1 MQYPLISEYMAAI
14 RDAHDNLDQLSHLV
28 PVMDKYG
35 EPYRS
40 GGAFAVVF
48 RMQDEQTGKCYA
60 LKCFTE
66 EQEGRAEA
74 YRQIAEEL
82 EFVDSSYVTSVKY
95 LENELFVD
103 SSCDDDEFPVL
114 LMDWV
119 EGDTM
124 EAYIAAHHGDSHAMS
139 MLCYRF
145 CKLAA
150 WLSSQPF
157 AHGDIKP
164 DNIMVRPDGT
174 LTLVDYDGMFVPAMK
189 GQPSPTIG
197 TKDFSH
203 PLRTINDFDETI
215 DDFALASIAL
225 SLKAISLDASL
236 LEQYG
241 APDRLLFS
249 ATDYLN
255 LSTSTAFAALQS
267 LLADEDMQ
275 TLLSMFLLANA
286 KKDLSMCSFRLFS
299 VQKPKEEEVWSTE
312 VTKEDLEN
320 VVEDEF
326 GVKYSKDWKR
336 LLRAPKELR
345 GEYAIR
351 EGVKAIGDNAF
362 YNCNKLMKKTILI
375 ACLGL
380 VSLGLQAQSISLAG
394 EWNVELGKSG
404 SAFAKG
410 KRASQGEVKRAILP
424 GTIDT
429 NHLGFAPK
437 DTMETTH
444 LTRLYAYKGAARYS
458 RTINIPKDWKK
469 KPVELFLERTRPTW
483 VYVDGELVDSCNFI
497 STPQRYLLPK
507 KVKPGKHLL
516 EIVVDNGRG
525 VPDQV
530 YGSSHAY
537 TEDTQ
542 TNWNGIIGEIRL
554 EVKSE
559 ERRVKK
565 QRSASEGKANS
576 NVLPDFAKDFHIEG
590 AHFYANGHRIFL
602 RGKHDAAVWPLTGH
616 VEMSVEGW
624 MKYLGT
630 CKEYGI
636 NHVRFHSWCPPEAA
650 FVAADSLG
658 IYLQPELPFW
668 GSFDKKDERLMAF
681 LHQEGENILREYGH
695 HPSFRMMALG
705 NELWGDIDKM
715 KEFVDDFRK
724 IAPDKYYTFGSN
736 YYLGYQG
743 IKEGMDYFTTCR
755 IGGEG
760 WGKYNTHTR
769 GSFSF
774 ADAYDGGMINHF
786 HPNSTMNFDE
796 ACDKAGI
803 PIISHETGQFQ
814 TYPDYREMKKYTG
827 VLHPYNFEVFR
838 RRLAAAGMLSQADD
852 FHKASGLW
860 SVKLY
865 KADIEMDLRTRNMA
879 GFQLLD
885 IQDYPGQGSA
895 FVGILDA
902 FMESK
907 GITTPEEWRQWCSP
921 VVPLLEMKKFC
932 FVDGEKIQA
941 KVKVANYGGSSLK
954 GKKLKWH
961 LVAENGL
968 FCMDDGTF
976 STKDGEVRK
985 NVGGLMAE
993 DEGVLNIFSYD
1004 EGLVEVGELNG
1015 VFHVQKPT
1023 KLLLTLNIEGAEA
1036 RNSYELW
1043 VYPKKA
1049 LEKKGII
1056 IARDLNQE
1064 VVKVLE
1070 KGGKVLW
1077 MPTAS
1082 SHFVA
1087 ADDTLSQ
1094 AENATPYTVGGLFQ
1108 TDYWNYRMF
1117 KTICEN
1123 NKKKV
1128 SPGTLGILTN
1138 PNHPI
1143 FKGFP
1148 TEMHTNWQWFP
1159 VIKESHP
1166 LVLDNFAKD
1175 YRPIV
1180 QVIDNIER
1188 NHKLGL
1194 VMEWKVGAGKLLVCM
1209 SDLEKAAKYPEG
1221 KAFYQSVID
1230 YMRSVDFNPQVEMTA
1245 SDLLKT
1251 LKEEPR
1257 KVSLKE
1263 LNNIS
1268 QY

>member
-1 MQYPLISEYMAAI
+1 MRRI
-14 RDAHDNLDQLSHLV
+14 
-28 PVMDKYG
+28 
-35 EPYRS
+35 
-40 GGAFAVVF
+40 VF
-48 RMQDEQTGKCYA
+48 
-60 LKCFTE
+60 
-66 EQEGRAEA
+66 
-74 YRQIAEEL
+74 IA
-82 EFVDSSYVTSVKY
+82 
-95 LENELFVD
+95 
-103 SSCDDDEFPVL
+103 
-114 LMDWV
+114 
-119 EGDTM
+119 
-124 EAYIAAHHGDSHAMS
+124 
-139 MLCYRF
+139 
-145 CKLAA
+145 
-150 WLSSQPF
+150 
-157 AHGDIKP
+157 
-164 DNIMVRPDGT
+164 
-174 LTLVDYDGMFVPAMK
+174 
-189 GQPSPTIG
+189 
-197 TKDFSH
+197 
-203 PLRTINDFDETI
+203 
-215 DDFALASIAL
+215 
-225 SLKAISLDASL
+225 
-236 LEQYG
+236 
-241 APDRLLFS
+241 
-249 ATDYLN
+249 
-255 LSTSTAFAALQS
+255 
-267 LLADEDMQ
+267 
-275 TLLSMFLLANA
+275 
-286 KKDLSMCSFRLFS
+286 
-299 VQKPKEEEVWSTE
+299 
-312 VTKEDLEN
+312 
-320 VVEDEF
+320 
-326 GVKYSKDWKR
+326 
-336 LLRAPKELR
+336 
-345 GEYAIR
+345 
-351 EGVKAIGDNAF
+351 
-362 YNCNKLMKKTILI
+362 
-375 ACLGL
+375 
-380 VSLGLQAQSISLAG
+380 SLGLMSLSMQAQSISLAG
-394 EWNVELGKSG
+394 EWQVELGESK

-410 KRASQGEVKRAILP
+410 KRMVTDAAKRAILP

-458 RTINIPKDWKK
+458 RTINIPKNWKK

-525 VPDQV
+525 VPEQV

-542 TNWNGIIGEIRL
+542 TNWNGIIGRIEL
-554 EVKSE
+554 QLASSVEG
-559 ERRVKK
+559 
-565 QRSASEGKANS
+565 RSAEIPAGVIPSRSVAS
-576 NVLPDFAKDFHIEG
+576 PTTLQMPDFAKDFHIEG
-590 AHFYANGHRIFL
+590 AHFFANGHRIFL

-616 VEMSVEGW
+616 VDMSVEGW

-630 CKEYGI
+630 CKGYGI

-755 IGGEG
+755 IGGEE

-769 GSFSF
+769 VSFSF

-921 VVPLLEMKKFC
+921 VVPLLEVEKFC
-932 FVDGEKIQA
+932 FEDGEKIQA
-941 KVKVANYGGSSLK
+941 KVKVANYGGSSLY
-954 GKKLKWH
+954 GKKLKWKIGD
-961 LVAENGL
+961 A
-968 FCMDDGTF
+968 
-976 STKDGEVRK
+976 
-985 NVGGLMAE
+985 
-993 DEGVLNIFSYD
+993 EGVMNIFTYD
-1004 EGLVEVGELNG
+1004 EGLVDVGVLDEAIS
-1015 VFHVQKPT
+1015 VDEPT
-1023 KLLLTLNIEGAEA
+1023 KLLFTLNIEGTEA

-1043 VYPKKA
+1043 IYPKKA
-1049 LEKKGII
+1049 LEKKGVI
-1056 IARDLNQE
+1056 IAKDLNQE

-1077 MPTAS
+1077 MPT
-1082 SHFVA
+1082 
-1087 ADDTLSQ
+1087 D
-1094 AENATPYTVGGLFQ
+1094 NATPYTVGGLFQ

-1138 PNHPI
+1138 PEHPI

-1209 SDLEKAAKYPEG
+1209 SDLEKAAQYPEG

-1230 YMRSVDFNPQVEMTA
+1230 YMRSADFNPFSEITVDE
-1245 SDLLKT
+1245 LKKK
-1251 LKEEPR
+1251 LAEKPR
-1257 KVSLKE
+1257 QVSLKE

>member
-1 MQYPLISEYMAAI
+1 
-14 RDAHDNLDQLSHLV
+14 
-28 PVMDKYG
+28 
-35 EPYRS
+35 
-40 GGAFAVVF
+40 
-48 RMQDEQTGKCYA
+48 
-60 LKCFTE
+60 
-66 EQEGRAEA
+66 
-74 YRQIAEEL
+74 
-82 EFVDSSYVTSVKY
+82 
-95 LENELFVD
+95 
-103 SSCDDDEFPVL
+103 
-114 LMDWV
+114 
-119 EGDTM
+119 
-124 EAYIAAHHGDSHAMS
+124 
-139 MLCYRF
+139 
-145 CKLAA
+145 
-150 WLSSQPF
+150 
-157 AHGDIKP
+157 
-164 DNIMVRPDGT
+164 
-174 LTLVDYDGMFVPAMK
+174 
-189 GQPSPTIG
+189 
-197 TKDFSH
+197 
-203 PLRTINDFDETI
+203 
-215 DDFALASIAL
+215 
-225 SLKAISLDASL
+225 
-236 LEQYG
+236 
-241 APDRLLFS
+241 
-249 ATDYLN
+249 
-255 LSTSTAFAALQS
+255 
-267 LLADEDMQ
+267 
-275 TLLSMFLLANA
+275 
-286 KKDLSMCSFRLFS
+286 
-299 VQKPKEEEVWSTE
+299 
-312 VTKEDLEN
+312 
-320 VVEDEF
+320 
-326 GVKYSKDWKR
+326 
-336 LLRAPKELR
+336 
-345 GEYAIR
+345 
-351 EGVKAIGDNAF
+351 
-362 YNCNKLMKKTILI
+362 MKKSILI

-404 SAFAKG
+404 SAFAKS
-410 KRASQGEVKRAILP
+410 KRASQGEEKRAILP

-525 VPDQV
+525 VPEQV

-542 TNWNGIIGEIRL
+542 TNWNGIIGRIEL
-554 EVKSE
+554 QLASFTDCKSTE
-559 ERRVKK
+559 TLAGAIPS
-565 QRSASEGKANS
+565 RSVDSPSA
-576 NVLPDFAKDFHIEG
+576 LQMPDFAKDFHIKG

-630 CKEYGI
+630 CKKYGI

-650 FVAADSLG
+650 FVGADSLG

-827 VLHPYNFEVFR
+827 VLHPYNLEVFR
-838 RRLAAAGMLSQADD
+838 RRLTAAGMLSQADD

-907 GITTPEEWRQWCSP
+907 GITTSEEWRQWCSP

-932 FVDGEKIQA
+932 FEDGEKIQA
-941 KVKVANYGGSSLK
+941 KVKVANYGGTSLY
-954 GKKLKWH
+954 GKKLMWKIGD
-961 LVAENGL
+961 A
-968 FCMDDGTF
+968 
-976 STKDGEVRK
+976 
-985 NVGGLMAE
+985 
-993 DEGVLNIFSYD
+993 EGVMNIFTYD
-1004 EGLVEVGELNG
+1004 EGLIDVGILDEEISADKPAKLN
-1015 VFHVQKPT
+1015 VS
-1023 KLLLTLNIEGAEA
+1023 LNIEGTEA

-1077 MPTAS
+1077 MPDS
-1082 SHFVA
+1082 
-1087 ADDTLSQ
+1087 L
-1094 AENATPYTVGGLFQ
+1094 PYTVGGLFQ

-1138 PNHPI
+1138 PEHPI

-1194 VMEWKVGAGKLLVCM
+1194 VMEWKVEAGKLLVCM
-1209 SDLEKAAKYPEG
+1209 SDLEKASKYPEG

-1230 YMRSVDFNPQVEMTA
+1230 YMRSADFNPSAEITVD
-1245 SDLLKT
+1245 DLKKKLA
-1251 LKEEPR
+1251 EEPR
-1257 KVSLKE
+1257 KITMKE

>member
-1 MQYPLISEYMAAI
+1 MRKI
-14 RDAHDNLDQLSHLV
+14 V
-28 PVMDKYG
+28 
-35 EPYRS
+35 
-40 GGAFAVVF
+40 
-48 RMQDEQTGKCYA
+48 
-60 LKCFTE
+60 
-66 EQEGRAEA
+66 
-74 YRQIAEEL
+74 
-82 EFVDSSYVTSVKY
+82 
-95 LENELFVD
+95 
-103 SSCDDDEFPVL
+103 
-114 LMDWV
+114 
-119 EGDTM
+119 
-124 EAYIAAHHGDSHAMS
+124 
-139 MLCYRF
+139 
-145 CKLAA
+145 
-150 WLSSQPF
+150 
-157 AHGDIKP
+157 
-164 DNIMVRPDGT
+164 
-174 LTLVDYDGMFVPAMK
+174 
-189 GQPSPTIG
+189 
-197 TKDFSH
+197 
-203 PLRTINDFDETI
+203 
-215 DDFALASIAL
+215 
-225 SLKAISLDASL
+225 
-236 LEQYG
+236 
-241 APDRLLFS
+241 
-249 ATDYLN
+249 
-255 LSTSTAFAALQS
+255 
-267 LLADEDMQ
+267 
-275 TLLSMFLLANA
+275 
-286 KKDLSMCSFRLFS
+286 
-299 VQKPKEEEVWSTE
+299 
-312 VTKEDLEN
+312 
-320 VVEDEF
+320 
-326 GVKYSKDWKR
+326 
-336 LLRAPKELR
+336 
-345 GEYAIR
+345 
-351 EGVKAIGDNAF
+351 
-362 YNCNKLMKKTILI
+362 LI
-375 ACLGL
+375 A
-380 VSLGLQAQSISLAG
+380 SLGLMSLSMQAQSISLAG
-394 EWNVELGKSG
+394 EWQVELGESK

-410 KRASQGEVKRAILP
+410 KRVVTDAAKRAILP

-525 VPDQV
+525 VPEQV

-542 TNWNGIIGEIRL
+542 TNWNGIIGRIEL
-554 EVKSE
+554 QLVSSTDCKSTE
-559 ERRVKK
+559 TLAGAISS
-565 QRSASEGKANS
+565 RSVVPLAGAVPSRSVVSPSA
-576 NVLPDFAKDFHIEG
+576 LQMPDFAKDFHIEG

-796 ACDKAGI
+796 ACDSCAKPQSWQKPDASRKQAAGI

-932 FVDGEKIQA
+932 FEDGEKILA
-941 KVKVANYGGSSLK
+941 KVKVANYGGSSLY
-954 GKKLKWH
+954 GKKLKWKIGD
-961 LVAENGL
+961 A
-968 FCMDDGTF
+968 
-976 STKDGEVRK
+976 
-985 NVGGLMAE
+985 
-993 DEGVLNIFSYD
+993 EGVMNIFTYD
-1004 EGLVEVGELNG
+1004 EGLLDVGVLDEEISAD
-1015 VFHVQKPT
+1015 KPT
-1023 KLLLTLNIEGAEA
+1023 KLNVSLNIEGTEA

-1049 LEKKGII
+1049 LEKKGVI
-1056 IARDLNQE
+1056 IAKDLNQE

-1087 ADDTLSQ
+1087 ADDTLLQADNKLSQ
-1094 AENATPYTVGGLFQ
+1094 ADNATPYTVGGLFQ

-1138 PNHPI
+1138 PEHPI

-1209 SDLEKAAKYPEG
+1209 SDLEKAAQYPEG

-1230 YMRSVDFNPQVEMTA
+1230 YMRSADFNPSAEITVDE
-1245 SDLLKT
+1245 LKKK
-1251 LKEEPR
+1251 LAEKPHQ
-1257 KVSLKE
+1257 VSLKE

>member
-1 MQYPLISEYMAAI
+1 
-14 RDAHDNLDQLSHLV
+14 
-28 PVMDKYG
+28 
-35 EPYRS
+35 
-40 GGAFAVVF
+40 
-48 RMQDEQTGKCYA
+48 
-60 LKCFTE
+60 
-66 EQEGRAEA
+66 
-74 YRQIAEEL
+74 
-82 EFVDSSYVTSVKY
+82 
-95 LENELFVD
+95 
-103 SSCDDDEFPVL
+103 
-114 LMDWV
+114 
-119 EGDTM
+119 
-124 EAYIAAHHGDSHAMS
+124 
-139 MLCYRF
+139 
-145 CKLAA
+145 
-150 WLSSQPF
+150 
-157 AHGDIKP
+157 
-164 DNIMVRPDGT
+164 
-174 LTLVDYDGMFVPAMK
+174 
-189 GQPSPTIG
+189 
-197 TKDFSH
+197 
-203 PLRTINDFDETI
+203 
-215 DDFALASIAL
+215 
-225 SLKAISLDASL
+225 
-236 LEQYG
+236 
-241 APDRLLFS
+241 
-249 ATDYLN
+249 
-255 LSTSTAFAALQS
+255 
-267 LLADEDMQ
+267 
-275 TLLSMFLLANA
+275 
-286 KKDLSMCSFRLFS
+286 
-299 VQKPKEEEVWSTE
+299 
-312 VTKEDLEN
+312 
-320 VVEDEF
+320 
-326 GVKYSKDWKR
+326 
-336 LLRAPKELR
+336 
-345 GEYAIR
+345 
-351 EGVKAIGDNAF
+351 
-362 YNCNKLMKKTILI
+362 MKKSILI

-404 SAFAKG
+404 SAFAKS
-410 KRASQGEVKRAILP
+410 KRAFQGEVKRAILP

-542 TNWNGIIGEIRL
+542 TNWNGIIGEICL

-590 AHFYANGHRIFL
+590 THFYANGHRIFL

-624 MKYLGT
+624 MKYLGI

-743 IKEGMDYFTTCR
+743 IKEEMDYFTTCR

-760 WGKYNTHTR
+760 WGKYNTYTR

-921 VVPLLEMKKFC
+921 VVPLLEVEKFC
-932 FVDGEKIQA
+932 FEDGEKIQA
-941 KVKVANYGGSSLK
+941 KVKVANYGGSSLY
-954 GKKLKWH
+954 GKKLKWKIGD
-961 LVAENGL
+961 A
-968 FCMDDGTF
+968 
-976 STKDGEVRK
+976 
-985 NVGGLMAE
+985 
-993 DEGVLNIFSYD
+993 EGVMNIFTYD
-1004 EGLVEVGELNG
+1004 EGLIDVGVLDEEISAD
-1015 VFHVQKPT
+1015 KPT
-1023 KLLLTLNIEGAEA
+1023 KLNVSLNIEETEA
-1036 RNSYELW
+1036 RNSYEFW

-1049 LEKKGII
+1049 LEKKGVI
-1056 IARDLNQE
+1056 IAKDLNDK

-1070 KGGKVLW
+1070 HGGKVLW

-1094 AENATPYTVGGLFQ
+1094 VDNATPYTVGGLFQ

-1138 PNHPI
+1138 PEHPI

-1209 SDLEKAAKYPEG
+1209 SNLEKAARYPEG

-1230 YMRSVDFNPQVEMTA
+1230 YMRSADFNPSAEITV
-1245 SDLLKT
+1245 DKLKKK
-1251 LKEEPR
+1251 LAEKPR
-1257 KVSLKE
+1257 QVSLKE

>member
-1 MQYPLISEYMAAI
+1 MRKI
-14 RDAHDNLDQLSHLV
+14 V
-28 PVMDKYG
+28 
-35 EPYRS
+35 
-40 GGAFAVVF
+40 
-48 RMQDEQTGKCYA
+48 
-60 LKCFTE
+60 
-66 EQEGRAEA
+66 
-74 YRQIAEEL
+74 
-82 EFVDSSYVTSVKY
+82 
-95 LENELFVD
+95 
-103 SSCDDDEFPVL
+103 
-114 LMDWV
+114 
-119 EGDTM
+119 
-124 EAYIAAHHGDSHAMS
+124 
-139 MLCYRF
+139 
-145 CKLAA
+145 
-150 WLSSQPF
+150 
-157 AHGDIKP
+157 
-164 DNIMVRPDGT
+164 
-174 LTLVDYDGMFVPAMK
+174 
-189 GQPSPTIG
+189 
-197 TKDFSH
+197 
-203 PLRTINDFDETI
+203 
-215 DDFALASIAL
+215 
-225 SLKAISLDASL
+225 
-236 LEQYG
+236 
-241 APDRLLFS
+241 
-249 ATDYLN
+249 
-255 LSTSTAFAALQS
+255 
-267 LLADEDMQ
+267 
-275 TLLSMFLLANA
+275 
-286 KKDLSMCSFRLFS
+286 
-299 VQKPKEEEVWSTE
+299 
-312 VTKEDLEN
+312 
-320 VVEDEF
+320 
-326 GVKYSKDWKR
+326 
-336 LLRAPKELR
+336 
-345 GEYAIR
+345 
-351 EGVKAIGDNAF
+351 
-362 YNCNKLMKKTILI
+362 LI
-375 ACLGL
+375 A
-380 VSLGLQAQSISLAG
+380 SLGLMSLSMQAQSISLAG
-394 EWNVELGKSG
+394 EWQVELGESK

-410 KRASQGEVKRAILP
+410 KRMVTDAVKRAILP

-565 QRSASEGKANS
+565 QRSESEGKANS

-668 GSFDKKDERLMAF
+668 GSFDKKDEKLMTF
-681 LHQEGENILREYGH
+681 LHQEGVNILREYGH

-796 ACDKAGI
+796 ACDSCAKPQSWQKPDASRKQAAGI

-865 KADIEMDLRTRNMA
+865 KTDIEMDLRTRNMA

-932 FVDGEKIQA
+932 FEDGEKILA
-941 KVKVANYGGSSLK
+941 KVKVANYGGS
-954 GKKLKWH
+954 
-961 LVAENGL
+961 
-968 FCMDDGTF
+968 
-976 STKDGEVRK
+976 
-985 NVGGLMAE
+985 
-993 DEGVLNIFSYD
+993 
-1004 EGLVEVGELNG
+1004 
-1015 VFHVQKPT
+1015 
-1023 KLLLTLNIEGAEA
+1023 
-1036 RNSYELW
+1036 
-1043 VYPKKA
+1043 
-1049 LEKKGII
+1049 
-1056 IARDLNQE
+1056 
-1064 VVKVLE
+1064 
-1070 KGGKVLW
+1070 
-1077 MPTAS
+1077 
-1082 SHFVA
+1082 
-1087 ADDTLSQ
+1087 
-1094 AENATPYTVGGLFQ
+1094 
-1108 TDYWNYRMF
+1108 
-1117 KTICEN
+1117 
-1123 NKKKV
+1123 
-1128 SPGTLGILTN
+1128 
-1138 PNHPI
+1138 
-1143 FKGFP
+1143 
-1148 TEMHTNWQWFP
+1148 
-1159 VIKESHP
+1159 
-1166 LVLDNFAKD
+1166 
-1175 YRPIV
+1175 
-1180 QVIDNIER
+1180 
-1188 NHKLGL
+1188 
-1194 VMEWKVGAGKLLVCM
+1194 
-1209 SDLEKAAKYPEG
+1209 
-1221 KAFYQSVID
+1221 
-1230 YMRSVDFNPQVEMTA
+1230 
-1245 SDLLKT
+1245 
-1251 LKEEPR
+1251 
-1257 KVSLKE
+1257 
-1263 LNNIS
+1263 
-1268 QY
+1268 

>member
-1 MQYPLISEYMAAI
+1 
-14 RDAHDNLDQLSHLV
+14 
-28 PVMDKYG
+28 
-35 EPYRS
+35 
-40 GGAFAVVF
+40 
-48 RMQDEQTGKCYA
+48 
-60 LKCFTE
+60 
-66 EQEGRAEA
+66 
-74 YRQIAEEL
+74 
-82 EFVDSSYVTSVKY
+82 
-95 LENELFVD
+95 
-103 SSCDDDEFPVL
+103 
-114 LMDWV
+114 
-119 EGDTM
+119 
-124 EAYIAAHHGDSHAMS
+124 
-139 MLCYRF
+139 
-145 CKLAA
+145 
-150 WLSSQPF
+150 
-157 AHGDIKP
+157 
-164 DNIMVRPDGT
+164 
-174 LTLVDYDGMFVPAMK
+174 
-189 GQPSPTIG
+189 
-197 TKDFSH
+197 
-203 PLRTINDFDETI
+203 
-215 DDFALASIAL
+215 
-225 SLKAISLDASL
+225 
-236 LEQYG
+236 
-241 APDRLLFS
+241 
-249 ATDYLN
+249 
-255 LSTSTAFAALQS
+255 
-267 LLADEDMQ
+267 
-275 TLLSMFLLANA
+275 
-286 KKDLSMCSFRLFS
+286 
-299 VQKPKEEEVWSTE
+299 
-312 VTKEDLEN
+312 
-320 VVEDEF
+320 
-326 GVKYSKDWKR
+326 
-336 LLRAPKELR
+336 
-345 GEYAIR
+345 
-351 EGVKAIGDNAF
+351 
-362 YNCNKLMKKTILI
+362 MKKTILI
-375 ACLGL
+375 VCLGL
-380 VSLGLQAQSISLAG
+380 VSLGLQAQGISLAG

-404 SAFAKG
+404 SAFAKS
-410 KRASQGEVKRAILP
+410 KRAFQGEVKRAILP

-483 VYVDGELVDSCNFI
+483 VYVDGELVDSCSFI

-507 KVKPGKHLL
+507 KVKRGKHLL

-525 VPDQV
+525 VPEQV

-542 TNWNGIIGEIRL
+542 TNWNGIIGRIEL
-554 EVKSE
+554 QLASSVESKSAE
-559 ERRVKK
+559 TLTGAIPS
-565 QRSASEGKANS
+565 RSVASPSA
-576 NVLPDFAKDFHIEG
+576 LQMPDFAKDFHIKG

-668 GSFDKKDERLMAF
+668 GSFDKKDEKLMTF
-681 LHQEGENILREYGH
+681 LHQEGVNILREYGH

-907 GITTPEEWRQWCSP
+907 GITTSEEWRQWCSP

-932 FVDGEKIQA
+932 FEDGEKIQA
-941 KVKVANYGGSSLK
+941 KVKVANYGGTSLY
-954 GKKLKWH
+954 GKKLMWKIGD
-961 LVAENGL
+961 A
-968 FCMDDGTF
+968 
-976 STKDGEVRK
+976 
-985 NVGGLMAE
+985 
-993 DEGVLNIFSYD
+993 EGVMNIFTYD
-1004 EGLVEVGELNG
+1004 EGLIDVGILDEEISADKPAKLN
-1015 VFHVQKPT
+1015 VS
-1023 KLLLTLNIEGAEA
+1023 LNIEGTEA

-1077 MPTAS
+1077 MPDS
-1082 SHFVA
+1082 
-1087 ADDTLSQ
+1087 L
-1094 AENATPYTVGGLFQ
+1094 PYTVGGLFQ

-1138 PNHPI
+1138 PEHPI

-1175 YRPIV
+1175 YRPVV

-1221 KAFYQSVID
+1221 KAFYQSVLS
-1230 YMRSVDFNPQVEMTA
+1230 YMRSADFNPSAEITVDELMKKLA
-1245 SDLLKT
+1245 
-1251 LKEEPR
+1251 EEPR
-1257 KVSLKE
+1257 KITMKE

>member
-1 MQYPLISEYMAAI
+1 
-14 RDAHDNLDQLSHLV
+14 
-28 PVMDKYG
+28 
-35 EPYRS
+35 
-40 GGAFAVVF
+40 
-48 RMQDEQTGKCYA
+48 
-60 LKCFTE
+60 
-66 EQEGRAEA
+66 
-74 YRQIAEEL
+74 
-82 EFVDSSYVTSVKY
+82 
-95 LENELFVD
+95 
-103 SSCDDDEFPVL
+103 
-114 LMDWV
+114 
-119 EGDTM
+119 
-124 EAYIAAHHGDSHAMS
+124 
-139 MLCYRF
+139 
-145 CKLAA
+145 
-150 WLSSQPF
+150 
-157 AHGDIKP
+157 
-164 DNIMVRPDGT
+164 
-174 LTLVDYDGMFVPAMK
+174 
-189 GQPSPTIG
+189 
-197 TKDFSH
+197 
-203 PLRTINDFDETI
+203 
-215 DDFALASIAL
+215 
-225 SLKAISLDASL
+225 
-236 LEQYG
+236 
-241 APDRLLFS
+241 
-249 ATDYLN
+249 
-255 LSTSTAFAALQS
+255 
-267 LLADEDMQ
+267 
-275 TLLSMFLLANA
+275 
-286 KKDLSMCSFRLFS
+286 
-299 VQKPKEEEVWSTE
+299 
-312 VTKEDLEN
+312 
-320 VVEDEF
+320 
-326 GVKYSKDWKR
+326 
-336 LLRAPKELR
+336 
-345 GEYAIR
+345 
-351 EGVKAIGDNAF
+351 
-362 YNCNKLMKKTILI
+362 MKKTILI

-404 SAFAKG
+404 SAFAKN
-410 KRASQGEVKRAILP
+410 KRASQGEAKRAILP

-525 VPDQV
+525 VPEQV

-542 TNWNGIIGEIRL
+542 TNWNGIIGRIEL
-554 EVKSE
+554 QLASSVESKSAE
-559 ERRVKK
+559 TLTGAIPS
-565 QRSASEGKANS
+565 RSVDSPSA
-576 NVLPDFAKDFHIEG
+576 LQMPDFAKDFHIKG

-602 RGKHDAAVWPLTGH
+602 RGKHDAAVWLLTGH

-668 GSFDKKDERLMAF
+668 GSFDKKDEKLMTF
-681 LHQEGENILREYGH
+681 LHQEGVNILREYGH

-907 GITTPEEWRQWCSP
+907 GITMPEEWRQWCSP

-932 FVDGEKIQA
+932 FEDGEKIQA
-941 KVKVANYGGSSLK
+941 KVKVANYGGTSLY
-954 GKKLKWH
+954 GKKLMWKIGD
-961 LVAENGL
+961 A
-968 FCMDDGTF
+968 
-976 STKDGEVRK
+976 
-985 NVGGLMAE
+985 
-993 DEGVLNIFSYD
+993 EGVMNIFTYD
-1004 EGLVEVGELNG
+1004 EGLIDVGILDEEISADKPAKLN
-1015 VFHVQKPT
+1015 VS
-1023 KLLLTLNIEGAEA
+1023 LNIEGTEA

-1077 MPTAS
+1077 MPDS
-1082 SHFVA
+1082 
-1087 ADDTLSQ
+1087 L
-1094 AENATPYTVGGLFQ
+1094 PYTVGGLFQ

-1138 PNHPI
+1138 PEHPI

-1175 YRPIV
+1175 YRLIV

-1221 KAFYQSVID
+1221 KAFYQSVLN
-1230 YMRSVDFNPQVEMTA
+1230 YMRSADFNPSAEITVDE
-1245 SDLLKT
+1245 LKKK
-1251 LKEEPR
+1251 LAEEPR
-1257 KVSLKE
+1257 KITMKE

>member
-1 MQYPLISEYMAAI
+1 
-14 RDAHDNLDQLSHLV
+14 
-28 PVMDKYG
+28 
-35 EPYRS
+35 
-40 GGAFAVVF
+40 
-48 RMQDEQTGKCYA
+48 
-60 LKCFTE
+60 
-66 EQEGRAEA
+66 
-74 YRQIAEEL
+74 
-82 EFVDSSYVTSVKY
+82 
-95 LENELFVD
+95 
-103 SSCDDDEFPVL
+103 
-114 LMDWV
+114 
-119 EGDTM
+119 
-124 EAYIAAHHGDSHAMS
+124 
-139 MLCYRF
+139 
-145 CKLAA
+145 
-150 WLSSQPF
+150 
-157 AHGDIKP
+157 
-164 DNIMVRPDGT
+164 
-174 LTLVDYDGMFVPAMK
+174 
-189 GQPSPTIG
+189 
-197 TKDFSH
+197 
-203 PLRTINDFDETI
+203 
-215 DDFALASIAL
+215 
-225 SLKAISLDASL
+225 
-236 LEQYG
+236 
-241 APDRLLFS
+241 
-249 ATDYLN
+249 
-255 LSTSTAFAALQS
+255 
-267 LLADEDMQ
+267 
-275 TLLSMFLLANA
+275 
-286 KKDLSMCSFRLFS
+286 
-299 VQKPKEEEVWSTE
+299 
-312 VTKEDLEN
+312 
-320 VVEDEF
+320 
-326 GVKYSKDWKR
+326 
-336 LLRAPKELR
+336 
-345 GEYAIR
+345 
-351 EGVKAIGDNAF
+351 
-362 YNCNKLMKKTILI
+362 MKKTILI

-404 SAFAKG
+404 SAFAKS

-559 ERRVKK
+559 ERRVK
-565 QRSASEGKANS
+565 NS

-932 FVDGEKIQA
+932 FEDGEKIQA
-941 KVKVANYGGSSLK
+941 KVKVANYGGTSLY
-954 GKKLKWH
+954 GKKLMWKIGD
-961 LVAENGL
+961 A
-968 FCMDDGTF
+968 
-976 STKDGEVRK
+976 
-985 NVGGLMAE
+985 
-993 DEGVLNIFSYD
+993 EGVMNIFTYD
-1004 EGLVEVGELNG
+1004 EGLIDVGILDEEMSADKPAKLN
-1015 VFHVQKPT
+1015 VS
-1023 KLLLTLNIEGAEA
+1023 LNIEGTEA

-1094 AENATPYTVGGLFQ
+1094 ADNATPYTVGGLFQ

-1138 PNHPI
+1138 PEHPI

-1221 KAFYQSVID
+1221 KAFYQSVLN
-1230 YMRSVDFNPQVEMTA
+1230 YMRSADFNPSAEITVDE
-1245 SDLLKT
+1245 LKKK
-1251 LKEEPR
+1251 LAEKPR
-1257 KVSLKE
+1257 QVSLKE

>member
-1 MQYPLISEYMAAI
+1 
-14 RDAHDNLDQLSHLV
+14 
-28 PVMDKYG
+28 
-35 EPYRS
+35 
-40 GGAFAVVF
+40 
-48 RMQDEQTGKCYA
+48 
-60 LKCFTE
+60 
-66 EQEGRAEA
+66 
-74 YRQIAEEL
+74 
-82 EFVDSSYVTSVKY
+82 
-95 LENELFVD
+95 
-103 SSCDDDEFPVL
+103 
-114 LMDWV
+114 
-119 EGDTM
+119 
-124 EAYIAAHHGDSHAMS
+124 
-139 MLCYRF
+139 
-145 CKLAA
+145 
-150 WLSSQPF
+150 
-157 AHGDIKP
+157 
-164 DNIMVRPDGT
+164 
-174 LTLVDYDGMFVPAMK
+174 
-189 GQPSPTIG
+189 
-197 TKDFSH
+197 
-203 PLRTINDFDETI
+203 
-215 DDFALASIAL
+215 
-225 SLKAISLDASL
+225 
-236 LEQYG
+236 
-241 APDRLLFS
+241 
-249 ATDYLN
+249 
-255 LSTSTAFAALQS
+255 
-267 LLADEDMQ
+267 
-275 TLLSMFLLANA
+275 
-286 KKDLSMCSFRLFS
+286 
-299 VQKPKEEEVWSTE
+299 
-312 VTKEDLEN
+312 
-320 VVEDEF
+320 
-326 GVKYSKDWKR
+326 
-336 LLRAPKELR
+336 
-345 GEYAIR
+345 
-351 EGVKAIGDNAF
+351 
-362 YNCNKLMKKTILI
+362 MKKTILI

-404 SAFAKG
+404 SAFAKS

-525 VPDQV
+525 VPEQV

-559 ERRVKK
+559 ERRADKVK
-565 QRSASEGKANS
+565 SEERRVKNS
-576 NVLPDFAKDFHIEG
+576 NVISPASVQTYTGTVLPCFKDFHIEG
-590 AHFYANGHRIFL
+590 AHFYANGHPVFL

-941 KVKVANYGGSSLK
+941 KVKVANYGGTSLY
-954 GKKLKWH
+954 GKKLMWKIGD
-961 LVAENGL
+961 A
-968 FCMDDGTF
+968 
-976 STKDGEVRK
+976 
-985 NVGGLMAE
+985 
-993 DEGVLNIFSYD
+993 EGVMNIFTYD
-1004 EGLVEVGELNG
+1004 EGLIDVGILDEEISADKPAKLN
-1015 VFHVQKPT
+1015 VS
-1023 KLLLTLNIEGAEA
+1023 LNIEGTEA

-1077 MPTAS
+1077 MPDS
-1082 SHFVA
+1082 
-1087 ADDTLSQ
+1087 L
-1094 AENATPYTVGGLFQ
+1094 PYTVGGLFQ

-1138 PNHPI
+1138 PEHPI

-1194 VMEWKVGAGKLLVCM
+1194 VMEWKVEAGKLLVCM

-1230 YMRSVDFNPQVEMTA
+1230 YMRSADFNPSAEITVDELKKKLA
-1245 SDLLKT
+1245 EKLLP
-1251 LKEEPR
+1251 LK
-1257 KVSLKE
+1257 K
-1263 LNNIS
+1263 
-1268 QY
+1268 

>member
-1 MQYPLISEYMAAI
+1 MRRI
-14 RDAHDNLDQLSHLV
+14 V
-28 PVMDKYG
+28 
-35 EPYRS
+35 
-40 GGAFAVVF
+40 
-48 RMQDEQTGKCYA
+48 
-60 LKCFTE
+60 
-66 EQEGRAEA
+66 
-74 YRQIAEEL
+74 
-82 EFVDSSYVTSVKY
+82 
-95 LENELFVD
+95 
-103 SSCDDDEFPVL
+103 
-114 LMDWV
+114 
-119 EGDTM
+119 
-124 EAYIAAHHGDSHAMS
+124 
-139 MLCYRF
+139 
-145 CKLAA
+145 
-150 WLSSQPF
+150 
-157 AHGDIKP
+157 
-164 DNIMVRPDGT
+164 
-174 LTLVDYDGMFVPAMK
+174 
-189 GQPSPTIG
+189 
-197 TKDFSH
+197 
-203 PLRTINDFDETI
+203 
-215 DDFALASIAL
+215 
-225 SLKAISLDASL
+225 
-236 LEQYG
+236 
-241 APDRLLFS
+241 
-249 ATDYLN
+249 
-255 LSTSTAFAALQS
+255 
-267 LLADEDMQ
+267 
-275 TLLSMFLLANA
+275 
-286 KKDLSMCSFRLFS
+286 
-299 VQKPKEEEVWSTE
+299 
-312 VTKEDLEN
+312 
-320 VVEDEF
+320 
-326 GVKYSKDWKR
+326 
-336 LLRAPKELR
+336 
-345 GEYAIR
+345 
-351 EGVKAIGDNAF
+351 
-362 YNCNKLMKKTILI
+362 LI
-375 ACLGL
+375 A
-380 VSLGLQAQSISLAG
+380 SLGLMSLSMQAQSISLAG
-394 EWNVELGKSG
+394 EWQVELGESE
-404 SAFAKG
+404 SAFARG
-410 KRASQGEVKRAILP
+410 KRVVTDAAKRAILP

-458 RTINIPKDWKK
+458 RTINIPKNWKK

-516 EIVVDNGRG
+516 EIVVDNGKG

-542 TNWNGIIGEIRL
+542 TNWNGIIGRIELQLASSI
-554 EVKSE
+554 EMQAGAIPS
-559 ERRVKK
+559 
-565 QRSASEGKANS
+565 RSVASSTA
-576 NVLPDFAKDFHIEG
+576 LQMPDFAKDFHIEG
-590 AHFYANGHRIFL
+590 AHFYANGHRVFL

-755 IGGEG
+755 IGGEE

-786 HPNSTMNFDE
+786 HPNSTKNFDE

-838 RRLAAAGMLSQADD
+838 RRLAAVGMLSQADD

-921 VVPLLEMKKFC
+921 VVPLLEMEKFC
-932 FVDGEKIQA
+932 FEDGEKIQA
-941 KVKVANYGGSSLK
+941 KVKVANYGGSSLY
-954 GKKLKWH
+954 GKKLKWKIGD
-961 LVAENGL
+961 A
-968 FCMDDGTF
+968 
-976 STKDGEVRK
+976 
-985 NVGGLMAE
+985 
-993 DEGVLNIFSYD
+993 EGVMNIFTYD
-1004 EGLVEVGELNG
+1004 EGLIDVGILDEEIS
-1015 VFHVQKPT
+1015 VDKPT
-1023 KLLLTLNIEGAEA
+1023 KLLLTLNIEGTEA

-1049 LEKKGII
+1049 LEKKGVI
-1056 IARDLNQE
+1056 IAKNLNQE
-1064 VVKVLE
+1064 VVKALE

-1077 MPTAS
+1077 MPT
-1082 SHFVA
+1082 
-1087 ADDTLSQ
+1087 D
-1094 AENATPYTVGGLFQ
+1094 NATPYTVGGLFQ

-1138 PNHPI
+1138 PEHPI

-1209 SDLEKAAKYPEG
+1209 SDLEKAAQYPEG

-1230 YMRSVDFNPQVEMTA
+1230 YMRSADFNPSSEISVDELKKKLVE
-1245 SDLLKT
+1245 K
-1251 LKEEPR
+1251 PR
-1257 KVSLKE
+1257 QVSLKE

>member
-1 MQYPLISEYMAAI
+1 
-14 RDAHDNLDQLSHLV
+14 
-28 PVMDKYG
+28 
-35 EPYRS
+35 
-40 GGAFAVVF
+40 
-48 RMQDEQTGKCYA
+48 
-60 LKCFTE
+60 
-66 EQEGRAEA
+66 
-74 YRQIAEEL
+74 
-82 EFVDSSYVTSVKY
+82 
-95 LENELFVD
+95 
-103 SSCDDDEFPVL
+103 
-114 LMDWV
+114 
-119 EGDTM
+119 
-124 EAYIAAHHGDSHAMS
+124 
-139 MLCYRF
+139 
-145 CKLAA
+145 
-150 WLSSQPF
+150 
-157 AHGDIKP
+157 
-164 DNIMVRPDGT
+164 
-174 LTLVDYDGMFVPAMK
+174 
-189 GQPSPTIG
+189 
-197 TKDFSH
+197 
-203 PLRTINDFDETI
+203 
-215 DDFALASIAL
+215 
-225 SLKAISLDASL
+225 
-236 LEQYG
+236 
-241 APDRLLFS
+241 
-249 ATDYLN
+249 
-255 LSTSTAFAALQS
+255 
-267 LLADEDMQ
+267 
-275 TLLSMFLLANA
+275 
-286 KKDLSMCSFRLFS
+286 
-299 VQKPKEEEVWSTE
+299 
-312 VTKEDLEN
+312 
-320 VVEDEF
+320 
-326 GVKYSKDWKR
+326 
-336 LLRAPKELR
+336 
-345 GEYAIR
+345 
-351 EGVKAIGDNAF
+351 
-362 YNCNKLMKKTILI
+362 MKKSILI

-404 SAFAKG
+404 SAFAKS
-410 KRASQGEVKRAILP
+410 KHASQGEAKRAILP

-559 ERRVKK
+559 ERRVK
-565 QRSASEGKANS
+565 NS

-590 AHFYANGHRIFL
+590 THFYANGHRIFL

-668 GSFDKKDERLMAF
+668 GSFDKKDEKLMTF
-681 LHQEGENILREYGH
+681 LHQEGVNILREYGH

-921 VVPLLEMKKFC
+921 VVPLLEVEKFC
-932 FVDGEKIQA
+932 FEDGEKIQA
-941 KVKVANYGGSSLK
+941 KVKVANYGGSSLY
-954 GKKLKWH
+954 GKKLKWNIGD
-961 LVAENGL
+961 A
-968 FCMDDGTF
+968 
-976 STKDGEVRK
+976 
-985 NVGGLMAE
+985 
-993 DEGVLNIFSYD
+993 EGVMNIFTYD
-1004 EGLVEVGELNG
+1004 EGLLDVGVLDEEISAD
-1015 VFHVQKPT
+1015 KPT
-1023 KLLLTLNIEGAEA
+1023 KLNVSLNIEGTEA

-1049 LEKKGII
+1049 LEKKGVI
-1056 IARDLNQE
+1056 IARDLNLE

-1094 AENATPYTVGGLFQ
+1094 SDNATPYTVGGLFQ

-1138 PNHPI
+1138 PEHPI
-1143 FKGFP
+1143 FESFP

-1230 YMRSVDFNPQVEMTA
+1230 YMRSADFNPSAEITVDE
-1245 SDLLKT
+1245 LKKK
-1251 LKEEPR
+1251 LAEKPR
-1257 KVSLKE
+1257 QVSLKE

>member
-1 MQYPLISEYMAAI
+1 MRRI
-14 RDAHDNLDQLSHLV
+14 
-28 PVMDKYG
+28 
-35 EPYRS
+35 
-40 GGAFAVVF
+40 VF
-48 RMQDEQTGKCYA
+48 
-60 LKCFTE
+60 
-66 EQEGRAEA
+66 
-74 YRQIAEEL
+74 IA
-82 EFVDSSYVTSVKY
+82 
-95 LENELFVD
+95 
-103 SSCDDDEFPVL
+103 
-114 LMDWV
+114 
-119 EGDTM
+119 
-124 EAYIAAHHGDSHAMS
+124 
-139 MLCYRF
+139 
-145 CKLAA
+145 
-150 WLSSQPF
+150 
-157 AHGDIKP
+157 
-164 DNIMVRPDGT
+164 
-174 LTLVDYDGMFVPAMK
+174 
-189 GQPSPTIG
+189 
-197 TKDFSH
+197 
-203 PLRTINDFDETI
+203 
-215 DDFALASIAL
+215 
-225 SLKAISLDASL
+225 
-236 LEQYG
+236 
-241 APDRLLFS
+241 
-249 ATDYLN
+249 
-255 LSTSTAFAALQS
+255 
-267 LLADEDMQ
+267 
-275 TLLSMFLLANA
+275 
-286 KKDLSMCSFRLFS
+286 
-299 VQKPKEEEVWSTE
+299 
-312 VTKEDLEN
+312 
-320 VVEDEF
+320 
-326 GVKYSKDWKR
+326 
-336 LLRAPKELR
+336 
-345 GEYAIR
+345 
-351 EGVKAIGDNAF
+351 
-362 YNCNKLMKKTILI
+362 
-375 ACLGL
+375 
-380 VSLGLQAQSISLAG
+380 SLGLMSLSMQAQSISLAG
-394 EWNVELGKSG
+394 EWQVELGESK

-410 KRASQGEVKRAILP
+410 KRMVTDAAKRAILP

-458 RTINIPKDWKK
+458 RTINIPKNWKK

-525 VPDQV
+525 VPEQV

-542 TNWNGIIGEIRL
+542 TNWNGIIGRIEL
-554 EVKSE
+554 QLASSVESKSAE
-559 ERRVKK
+559 TLTGAIPC
-565 QRSASEGKANS
+565 RSVASPTA
-576 NVLPDFAKDFHIEG
+576 LQMPDFAKDFHIKG

-602 RGKHDAAVWPLTGH
+602 RGKHDAAVWPLTGY

-668 GSFDKKDERLMAF
+668 GSFDKKDEKLMTF
-681 LHQEGENILREYGH
+681 LHQEGVNILREYGH

-755 IGGEG
+755 IGGEE

-921 VVPLLEMKKFC
+921 VVPLLEVEKFC
-932 FVDGEKIQA
+932 FEDGEKIQA
-941 KVKVANYGGSSLK
+941 KVKVANYGGSSLY
-954 GKKLKWH
+954 GKKLKWKIGD
-961 LVAENGL
+961 A
-968 FCMDDGTF
+968 
-976 STKDGEVRK
+976 
-985 NVGGLMAE
+985 
-993 DEGVLNIFSYD
+993 EGVMNIFTYD
-1004 EGLVEVGELNG
+1004 EGLVDVGVLDEAIS
-1015 VFHVQKPT
+1015 VDEPT
-1023 KLLLTLNIEGAEA
+1023 KLLFTLNIEGTEA

-1043 VYPKKA
+1043 IYPKKA
-1049 LEKKGII
+1049 LEKKGVI
-1056 IARDLNQE
+1056 IAKDLNQE

-1077 MPTAS
+1077 MPT
-1082 SHFVA
+1082 
-1087 ADDTLSQ
+1087 D
-1094 AENATPYTVGGLFQ
+1094 NATPYTVGGLFQ

-1138 PNHPI
+1138 PEHPI

-1209 SDLEKAAKYPEG
+1209 SDLEKAAQYPEG

-1230 YMRSVDFNPQVEMTA
+1230 YMRSADFNPFSEITVDE
-1245 SDLLKT
+1245 LKKK
-1251 LKEEPR
+1251 LAEKPR
-1257 KVSLKE
+1257 QVSLKE

>member
-1 MQYPLISEYMAAI
+1 
-14 RDAHDNLDQLSHLV
+14 
-28 PVMDKYG
+28 
-35 EPYRS
+35 
-40 GGAFAVVF
+40 
-48 RMQDEQTGKCYA
+48 
-60 LKCFTE
+60 
-66 EQEGRAEA
+66 
-74 YRQIAEEL
+74 
-82 EFVDSSYVTSVKY
+82 
-95 LENELFVD
+95 
-103 SSCDDDEFPVL
+103 
-114 LMDWV
+114 
-119 EGDTM
+119 
-124 EAYIAAHHGDSHAMS
+124 
-139 MLCYRF
+139 
-145 CKLAA
+145 
-150 WLSSQPF
+150 
-157 AHGDIKP
+157 
-164 DNIMVRPDGT
+164 
-174 LTLVDYDGMFVPAMK
+174 
-189 GQPSPTIG
+189 
-197 TKDFSH
+197 
-203 PLRTINDFDETI
+203 
-215 DDFALASIAL
+215 
-225 SLKAISLDASL
+225 
-236 LEQYG
+236 
-241 APDRLLFS
+241 
-249 ATDYLN
+249 
-255 LSTSTAFAALQS
+255 
-267 LLADEDMQ
+267 
-275 TLLSMFLLANA
+275 
-286 KKDLSMCSFRLFS
+286 
-299 VQKPKEEEVWSTE
+299 
-312 VTKEDLEN
+312 
-320 VVEDEF
+320 
-326 GVKYSKDWKR
+326 
-336 LLRAPKELR
+336 
-345 GEYAIR
+345 
-351 EGVKAIGDNAF
+351 
-362 YNCNKLMKKTILI
+362 MKKSILI

-404 SAFAKG
+404 SAFAKS
-410 KRASQGEVKRAILP
+410 KRASHGEVKRAILP

-542 TNWNGIIGEIRL
+542 TNWNGIIGEICL

-590 AHFYANGHRIFL
+590 THFYANGHRIFL

-624 MKYLGT
+624 MKYLGI

-796 ACDKAGI
+796 VCDKAGI

-921 VVPLLEMKKFC
+921 VVPLLEVEKFC
-932 FVDGEKIQA
+932 FEDGEKIQA
-941 KVKVANYGGSSLK
+941 KVKVANYGGSSLY
-954 GKKLKWH
+954 GKKLKWKIGD
-961 LVAENGL
+961 A
-968 FCMDDGTF
+968 
-976 STKDGEVRK
+976 
-985 NVGGLMAE
+985 
-993 DEGVLNIFSYD
+993 EGVMNIFTYD
-1004 EGLVEVGELNG
+1004 EGLIDVGVLDEEISAD
-1015 VFHVQKPT
+1015 KPT
-1023 KLLLTLNIEGAEA
+1023 KLNVSLNIEETEA

-1049 LEKKGII
+1049 MEKKGVI
-1056 IARDLNQE
+1056 IAKDLNDE

-1094 AENATPYTVGGLFQ
+1094 VDNATPYTVGGLFQ

-1138 PNHPI
+1138 PEHPI

-1209 SDLEKAAKYPEG
+1209 SDLEKAAQYPEG

-1230 YMRSVDFNPQVEMTA
+1230 YMRSADFNPSAEITV
-1245 SDLLKT
+1245 DKLKKK
-1251 LKEEPR
+1251 LAEKPR
-1257 KVSLKE
+1257 QVSLKE

>member
-1 MQYPLISEYMAAI
+1 
-14 RDAHDNLDQLSHLV
+14 
-28 PVMDKYG
+28 
-35 EPYRS
+35 
-40 GGAFAVVF
+40 
-48 RMQDEQTGKCYA
+48 
-60 LKCFTE
+60 
-66 EQEGRAEA
+66 
-74 YRQIAEEL
+74 
-82 EFVDSSYVTSVKY
+82 
-95 LENELFVD
+95 
-103 SSCDDDEFPVL
+103 
-114 LMDWV
+114 
-119 EGDTM
+119 
-124 EAYIAAHHGDSHAMS
+124 
-139 MLCYRF
+139 
-145 CKLAA
+145 
-150 WLSSQPF
+150 
-157 AHGDIKP
+157 
-164 DNIMVRPDGT
+164 
-174 LTLVDYDGMFVPAMK
+174 
-189 GQPSPTIG
+189 
-197 TKDFSH
+197 
-203 PLRTINDFDETI
+203 
-215 DDFALASIAL
+215 
-225 SLKAISLDASL
+225 
-236 LEQYG
+236 
-241 APDRLLFS
+241 
-249 ATDYLN
+249 
-255 LSTSTAFAALQS
+255 
-267 LLADEDMQ
+267 
-275 TLLSMFLLANA
+275 
-286 KKDLSMCSFRLFS
+286 
-299 VQKPKEEEVWSTE
+299 
-312 VTKEDLEN
+312 
-320 VVEDEF
+320 
-326 GVKYSKDWKR
+326 
-336 LLRAPKELR
+336 
-345 GEYAIR
+345 
-351 EGVKAIGDNAF
+351 
-362 YNCNKLMKKTILI
+362 MKKSILI

-404 SAFAKG
+404 SAFAKS
-410 KRASQGEVKRAILP
+410 KRASHGEVKRAILP

-497 STPQRYLLPK
+497 STPQCYLLPK

-525 VPDQV
+525 VPDLV

-559 ERRVKK
+559 ERGVKK
-565 QRSASEGKANS
+565 QRSVSEGKANS

-590 AHFYANGHRIFL
+590 THFYANGHRIFL

-681 LHQEGENILREYGH
+681 LHQEGVNILREYGH

-803 PIISHETGQFQ
+803 PIISHETGEFQ

-865 KADIEMDLRTRNMA
+865 KTDIEMDLRTRNMA

-921 VVPLLEMKKFC
+921 VVPLLEVEKFC
-932 FVDGEKIQA
+932 FEDGEKIQA
-941 KVKVANYGGSSLK
+941 KVKVANYGGSSLY
-954 GKKLKWH
+954 GKKLKWKIGD
-961 LVAENGL
+961 A
-968 FCMDDGTF
+968 
-976 STKDGEVRK
+976 
-985 NVGGLMAE
+985 
-993 DEGVLNIFSYD
+993 EGVMNIFTYD
-1004 EGLVEVGELNG
+1004 EGLIDVGVLDEEISAD
-1015 VFHVQKPT
+1015 KPT
-1023 KLLLTLNIEGAEA
+1023 KLNVSLNIEETEA
-1036 RNSYELW
+1036 RNSYEFW

-1049 LEKKGII
+1049 LEKKGVI
-1056 IARDLNQE
+1056 IAKDLNE
-1064 VVKVLE
+1064 KVVKVLE
-1070 KGGKVLW
+1070 HGGKVLW

-1094 AENATPYTVGGLFQ
+1094 ADNATPYTVGGLFQ

-1138 PNHPI
+1138 PEHPI

-1175 YRPIV
+1175 YRPVV

-1230 YMRSVDFNPQVEMTA
+1230 YMRSADFNPSAEITV
-1245 SDLLKT
+1245 DKLKKK
-1251 LKEEPR
+1251 LAEKPR
-1257 KVSLKE
+1257 QVSLKE